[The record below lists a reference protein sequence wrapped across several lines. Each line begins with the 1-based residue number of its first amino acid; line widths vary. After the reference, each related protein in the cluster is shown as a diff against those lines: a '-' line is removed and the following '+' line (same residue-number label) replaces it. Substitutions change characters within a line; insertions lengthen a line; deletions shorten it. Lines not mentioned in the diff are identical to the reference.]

1 MRTSR
6 LSIAVVATTAIA
18 LVGATGAS
26 AQASATTKAQ
36 KAPRVV
42 TLTDRVLAPFQI
54 AVRDGYINHDHGV
67 YVADGFTKTVSRIRS
82 NGKLTTI
89 ATNPAK
95 DGDVA
100 GLAWSRAGR
109 TLAWTATDFANKE
122 SWLNLTR
129 PDVGTRRISLSDY
142 EKSANPDGD
151 VHYGIK
157 NPTKCQTDAFAAL
170 SNAIGEEIPASY
182 TGIKDSHPYSV
193 VQWGDYWVVAD
204 AGGNDLLKVDNQGKI
219 STLAVL
225 PPQPMKITQAMAT
238 ANKLPSCV
246 VGATYA
252 WEPVPTDVEVGPGG
266 LLYVTTLP
274 GGPEDPSAGARGS
287 VYVVNG
293 YTGNS
298 VRIATGFAG
307 ATNLALAGRTIYVTE
322 LFAGRISTVSHGKPR
337 PYLTLPGALS
347 VEYSAGHLYAGT
359 MAPMDEKTGKPTGK
373 GRVVEIRR

>member
-6 LSIAVVATTAIA
+6 LSIAVVASTTIA

-26 AQASATTKAQ
+26 AHPTTATKAPR
-36 KAPRVV
+36 APRVV
-42 TLTDRVLAPFQI
+42 TLTDRVIAPFQI
-54 AVRDGYINHDHGV
+54 AVRNGYINHDHGV
-67 YVADGFTKTVSRIRS
+67 YVADGGTQTVSRIRS
-82 NGKLTTI
+82 NGTLSTV
-89 ATNPAK
+89 ATFPGK
-95 DGDVA
+95 ESDVA

-109 TLAWTATDFANKE
+109 TLAWTSTDHAKGE

-129 PDVGTRRISLSDY
+129 SDVGTRRFSLSDY

-157 NPTKCQTDAFAAL
+157 NPTQCQIDAFKKLGPDAP
-170 SNAIGEEIPASY
+170 PASY

-204 AGGNDLLKVDNQGKI
+204 AGGNDLLKVDNQGHI

-225 PPQPMKITQAMAT
+225 PPQPVKITKAMAK

-246 VGATYA
+246 AGATYA
-252 WEPVPTDVEVGPGG
+252 FEPVPTDVEVGPGG

-274 GGPEDPSAGARGS
+274 GGPEDPSLGARGS

-322 LFAGRISTVSHGKPR
+322 LFAGRISTVSHGMPR
-337 PYLTLPGALS
+337 PYLALPGALS

-359 MAPMDEKTGKPTGK
+359 MAQMDQKTGKVTGK

>member
-6 LSIAVVATTAIA
+6 LSIAVVASTTIA

-26 AQASATTKAQ
+26 AHSSTASKAPR
-36 KAPRVV
+36 APRVV
-42 TLTDRVLAPFQI
+42 TLTDRVIAPFQI
-54 AVRDGYINHDHGV
+54 AVRNGYINHDHGV
-67 YVADGFTKTVSRIRS
+67 YVADGFTRTVSRIRS
-82 NGKLTTI
+82 NGTLAPV
-89 ATNPAK
+89 ATMPGK
-95 DGDVA
+95 DSDVA

-109 TLAWTATDFANKE
+109 TLAWTSTDHAKEE

-129 PDVGTRRISLSDY
+129 SDVGTRRFSLSDY

-151 VHYGIK
+151 VQYGIK
-157 NPTKCQTDAFAAL
+157 NPTQCQIDAFKKLGPDAP
-170 SNAIGEEIPASY
+170 PASY

-204 AGGNDLLKVDNQGKI
+204 AGGNDLLKVDNQGNI

-225 PPQPMKITQAMAT
+225 PPQPVKITKAMAK

-246 VGATYA
+246 AGATYA
-252 WEPVPTDVEVGPGG
+252 LEPVPTDVEVGPGG

-274 GGPEDPSAGARGS
+274 GGPEDPSLGARGS

-293 YTGNS
+293 YNGKS

-322 LFAGRISTVSHGKPR
+322 LFAGRISTVSHGQPR

-359 MAPMDEKTGKPTGK
+359 MAQMDEKTGKVTGK

>member
-6 LSIAVVATTAIA
+6 LSIAVVASTTIA

-26 AQASATTKAQ
+26 AHPTTATKAPR
-36 KAPRVV
+36 APRVV
-42 TLTDRVLAPFQI
+42 TLTDRVIAPFQI
-54 AVRDGYINHDHGV
+54 AVRNGYINHDHGV
-67 YVADGFTKTVSRIRS
+67 YVADGGTQTVSRIRS
-82 NGKLTTI
+82 NGTLSTV
-89 ATNPAK
+89 ATFPGK
-95 DGDVA
+95 DSDVA

-109 TLAWTATDFANKE
+109 TLAWTSTDHAKGE

-129 PDVGTRRISLSDY
+129 SDVGTRRFSLSDY

-157 NPTKCQTDAFAAL
+157 NPTQCQIDAFKKLGPDAP
-170 SNAIGEEIPASY
+170 PASY

-204 AGGNDLLKVDNQGKI
+204 AGGNDLVKVDNQGHI

-225 PPQPMKITQAMAT
+225 PPQPVKITKAAAA
-238 ANKLPSCV
+238 ANHLPSCV

-252 WEPVPTDVEVGPGG
+252 FEPVPTDVEVGPHG

-274 GGPEDPSAGARGS
+274 GGPEDPSLGARGS

-293 YTGNS
+293 YTGQTL
-298 VRIATGFAG
+298 RIATGFAG
-307 ATNLALAGRTIYVTE
+307 ATNLALAGRTIFVTE
-322 LFAGRISTVSHGKPR
+322 LFAGRISTVHQGKPR
-337 PYLTLPGALS
+337 PFLTLPGALS

-359 MAPMDEKTGKPTGK
+359 MAPMDQKTGKVTGK